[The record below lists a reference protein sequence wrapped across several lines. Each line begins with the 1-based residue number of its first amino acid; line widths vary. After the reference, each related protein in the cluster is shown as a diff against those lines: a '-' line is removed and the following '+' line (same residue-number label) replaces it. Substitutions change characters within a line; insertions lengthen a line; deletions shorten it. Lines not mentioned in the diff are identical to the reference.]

1 MSKEE
6 KLNNDELLKRIEDSE
21 RRQKEKIKFLLEKRK
36 EITSLFFDIFNM
48 KYNGQWVSL
57 SELEYNSNARPKEY
71 QDMELDEVLFRLVS
85 HKLESSDYKLVS
97 SDYKFGNG
105 RRRNA
110 IQATWLIEQDN
121 KKYIV
126 PILFK
131 WDCSNHTIIE
141 IADIDIISDDD
152 LFYWAI
158 EGLTEHYYKFNY
170 SKIFCEQNYYPIPN
184 TTLSVPALYTNKIAD
199 IDKLIKETNG
209 KMPKEKILDI

>member
-36 EITSLFFDIFNM
+36 EIMSLFFDIFNM

-57 SELEYNSNARPKEY
+57 PELEYNSSARPEEY

-85 HKLESSDYKLVS
+85 NKLKSSNYKLVS

-131 WDCSNHTIIE
+131 WNCSNHTIIE

-158 EGLTEHYYKFNY
+158 EGITEHYYKFNY
-170 SKIFCEQNYYPIPN
+170 SKIYCESGCSPIPN
-184 TTLSVPALYTNKIAD
+184 TTLVVPVLYTNKIAD

-209 KMPKEKILDI
+209 KMPKEKVLEV